1 MKGESVQMGERKKM
15 AKGIKMSKERWGEK
29 FGDRGELKRTESEDN
44 TVSLETKR
52 LDL

>member
-1 MKGESVQMGERKKM
+1 MKGESVQMGEGKKWQRGSKCQRKD
-15 AKGIKMSKERWGEK
+15 SGEK
-29 FGDRGELKRTESEDN
+29 FGDRRELKRTESEDN